1 MKQFWKTLAA
11 AVLSAALLVL
21 GCACTPSEPKEE
33 EPDLSK
39 YPYYVDPEQASADSF
54 VFAADAGGVTEMSEE
69 VYRPYWYGNVIYN
82 ETVLLTQGEASGR
95 ISGKLLY
102 DAVKILSVR
111 NHDFTVTYQEGVD
124 YTWSGNE
131 IVRTD
136 GSAIKYHTR
145 AELTGDSIPEP
156 YRLTSSISNV
166 ATDIVRMGATIYTE
180 SDYLYGYQVSV
191 SYVYDVKDIEE
202 SYPAYEAGF
211 APKTVQKLKAGE
223 AVNMTIIGD
232 SVGEGCSSSG
242 YMKHTPYM
250 PPFINLVQRGLQE
263 RYQTT
268 VNLQNKSKGGE
279 TSTWGSNDT
288 QIAAVA
294 ATQPDILFVHFGIN
308 DCGAGSSQNL
318 YYDNLQ
324 KLILNLTSACPN
336 VEIVLIKCFTP
347 EPWTYDGDMLEKYG
361 KKIDELCAEND
372 NVYQLDLY
380 TLSTQM
386 LAVKDYMDV
395 TANGINH
402 INDYTTRLY
411 AMSILSKLCDFAE

>member
-1 MKQFWKTLAA
+1 MKQFWKTLAV
-11 AVLSAALLVL
+11 AVMSAVLLVL
-21 GCACTPSEPKEE
+21 GCACTPSEPEKED
-33 EPDLSK
+33 PDSSK
-39 YPYYVDPEQASADSF
+39 YPYYVDPDRADADSF

-82 ETVLLTQGEASGR
+82 ETVLLTKDEESGK

-102 DAVKILSVR
+102 DAVKILSVK
-111 NHDFTVTYQEGVD
+111 NHDYTVTYREGVD

-131 IVRTD
+131 IVRTEE
-136 GSAIKYHTR
+136 SAIKYHTE

-156 YRLTSSISNV
+156 YRLTTSIANI

-202 SYPAYEAGF
+202 SYAAYEATF
-211 APKTVQKLKAGE
+211 APETVRKLKNGDAI
-223 AVNMTIIGD
+223 NMTIIGD

-250 PPFINLVQRGLQE
+250 PPFINLVQTGLQNF
-263 RYQTT
+263 YHTT
-268 VNLQNKSKGGE
+268 VNLYNKSKGGE
-279 TSTWGSNDT
+279 TSSWGSNAT

-294 ATQPDILFVHFGIN
+294 ATQPDILFIHFGIN
-308 DCGAGSSQNL
+308 DCGAGHSQNL

-324 KLILNLTSACPN
+324 KMILDLATVCPN
-336 VEIVLIKCFTP
+336 TEIVLIKCFTP
-347 EPWTYDGDMLEKYG
+347 EPWTYDGDLLEKYG
-361 KKIDELCAEND
+361 KKIDNLCAEND

-380 TLSTQM
+380 TLSTQI
-386 LAVKDYMDV
+386 LTVKDYMDV